1 MRIYTYYTNIRFR
14 DQDELIHLWKESWER
29 MGFEAIV
36 LNEKYAQRHP
46 DYQDFIDKIRFIHS
60 KVTGKPI
67 KLYGLCCYVRWLAYA
82 MVGRDEDPTTPAM
95 NERFLVSD
103 YDVINNGWEPSYFS
117 SEKMH
122 FFDEACPCLVYG
134 SSIEF
139 DLLCRAFFDITM
151 MRLEDNIK
159 ILDKGYHDQNF
170 FINNFTKQ
178 NNLTVEKLLKK
189 YNMVMTRNPDE
200 HVAPF
205 NPDKKQNC
213 KAFHISHNN
222 TGKIVDIYPEKYNL
236 SDYKHRGQCLN
247 KARIEIIKEI
257 FKDQENDN
265 I

>member
-1 MRIYTYYTNIRFR
+1 MKIYTYYTNIRFR

-36 LNEKYAQRHP
+36 LNEKYAQMHP

-103 YDVINNGWEPSYFS
+103 YDVINNGWKPSYFS

-122 FFDEACPCLVYG
+122 FLDADCPCLANG
-134 SSIEF
+134 SPAEF
-139 DLLCRAFFDITM
+139 DLLCRAFFDVTM
-151 MRLEDNIK
+151 MRIEDIGNVPE
-159 ILDKGYHDQNF
+159 YHDQDF

-236 SDYKHRGQCLN
+236 SDYKHRGKCLD